1 MKNIIAIIPARSG
14 SKGIKNKNLKL
25 LGGKPLLGLAV
36 QQCVKSKLF
45 SKIYLSTDSEKYA
58 KIGKKF
64 GPIEI
69 ILRPKKISSNI
80 SSDYLMIHH
89 AIKNINIDYDFI
101 AHIRPTSPLRKI
113 NQLQKAIRVFKRSN
127 FSSLRL
133 DFKGIYYM
141 PGVIKAA
148 NIGDAAIIKT
158 IIKILYNEGIKV
170 ISSIYFNPELS
181 LKKGNYSKIKPNKK
195 DYISIK
201 KGTTFFKKT
210 TLCSFIFIMDWFNLR
225 ST

>member
-25 LGGKPLLGLAV
+25 LGGKPLIGLAI
-36 QQCVKSKLF
+36 QQCIKSKLF

-89 AIKNINIDYDFI
+89 AIKNIDIDYDFI
-101 AHIRPTSPLRKI
+101 AHIRPTSPMRKI
-113 NQLQKAIRVFKRSN
+113 NQLQKAIRVFIRSN
-127 FSSLRL
+127 FSSLRSVHE
-133 DFKGIYYM
+133 M
-141 PGVIKAA
+141 PESSYKTLEVKNGVLIPLK
-148 NIGDAAIIKT
+148 NIR
-158 IIKILYNEGIKV
+158 
-170 ISSIYFNPELS
+170 LS
-181 LKKGNYSKIKPNKK
+181 LDQLNMPRQGFRKTFQPNGIIDIYRKKFILNNKLLFGRKSMAFITPYSQEIDTIDDLKYLQSLWKK
-195 DYISIK
+195 
-201 KGTTFFKKT
+201 
-210 TLCSFIFIMDWFNLR
+210 
-225 ST
+225 